1 MLPAS
6 PSQPAGGPRGA
17 AAGGI
22 TRQVSAPDGG
32 GQDGWEK
39 MGYSASKPLSIPAL
53 LLQCAPDFST
63 SCQSREV
70 ALLAAVE
77 VA

>member
-1 MLPAS
+1 
-6 PSQPAGGPRGA
+6 
-17 AAGGI
+17 
-22 TRQVSAPDGG
+22 
-32 GQDGWEK
+32 
-39 MGYSASKPLSIPAL
+39 MGYNASKPLSIPAL